1 MKLFNSNAV
10 TLAVTLLV
18 VSTGALAQGISKPEY
33 QVGKDKVAAD
43 YKVAKAACSALS
55 GNPRDI
61 CVAQAKG
68 QKKIGKADLEV
79 RYEPTEKH
87 LYQLAQAKAEAN
99 YSVAREQCDDLAGNV
114 KDVCIKEAKAAEIA
128 AKADAKVTQ
137 KSSDARLDANAD
149 KRQAQY
155 RVEKEKCDVLSGAP
169 KTQCLDQAKMNF
181 GPL

>member
-1 MKLFNSNAV
+1 MKSLHPHAI
-10 TLAVTLLV
+10 TLAVALLV
-18 VSTGALAQGISKPEY
+18 VSTGALAQAISKPEY

-43 YKVAKAACSALS
+43 YKVAKAACAALS

-87 LYQLAQAKAEAN
+87 RYKLAEAKAEAT
-99 YSVAREQCDDLAGNV
+99 YSVARERCDDLAGNA
-114 KDVCIKEAKAAEIA
+114 KDVCIKEAKAAEVT

-137 KSSDARLDANAD
+137 KSSDARIDANAD

-155 RVEKEKCDVLSGAP
+155 RVEKEKCDALSGVP

-181 GPL
+181 GTP